1 MSATTLSEAGFEID
15 VFGTTTVRTPDT
27 VLALDALTPA
37 KPRQLLEILT
47 LARGQVVVKPVLAD
61 KLWSGSPPRS
71 WPTTLEGY
79 VAVLR
84 RLLQPGVPG
93 RATIVRTAP
102 GGYRLD
108 LARTRVDLD
117 VFDDLSRTSS
127 GGPDALQCLVRAAE
141 LARPDVLEHERYAE
155 WPQAVRRDYQRRGV
169 RAAVTA
175 ARAALDAHQIDLAL
189 DLAGDAVRR
198 DPLAE
203 DGWQVL
209 ITAHGQA
216 GRSADAARAFQA
228 CARRMTEELGVGP
241 GDRTR
246 RALALAL
253 ADETP
258 EPVTAG

>member
-1 MSATTLSEAGFEID
+1 MSTTPLSGAGFEID
-15 VFGTTTVRTPDT
+15 VFGTTTVRTPGG
-27 VLALDALTPA
+27 VLGLDALTPA

-84 RLLQPGVPG
+84 RRVQPGVPG

-108 LARTRVDLD
+108 VTRTRIDLD
-117 VFDDLSRTSS
+117 VFDDLSRTVS
-127 GGPDALQCLVRAAE
+127 GPDALQSLIRAAE
-141 LARPDVLEHERYAE
+141 LARRDVLEHERYAE

-169 RAAVTA
+169 RAAVAA
-175 ARAALDAHQIDLAL
+175 ARGALAAELVDLAL
-189 DLAGDAVRR
+189 DLAGEAVRR

-209 ITAHGQA
+209 IAAHGRA
-216 GRSADAARAFQA
+216 GRSADAARAFRA
-228 CARRMTEELGVGP
+228 CARRMDEELGVAP

-246 RALALAL
+246 RALAIAL
-253 ADETP
+253 ADQPP
-258 EPVTAG
+258 EPVSAG